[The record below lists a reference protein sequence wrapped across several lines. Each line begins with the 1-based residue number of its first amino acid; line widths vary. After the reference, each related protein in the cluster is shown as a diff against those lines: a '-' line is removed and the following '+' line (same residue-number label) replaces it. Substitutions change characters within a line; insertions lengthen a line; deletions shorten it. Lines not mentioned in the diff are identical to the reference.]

1 MEPQLCPTWAPR
13 KEMKQEAP
21 ALWAS
26 RLTKE
31 GQMKEDLKR
40 IIDELSEEDIYL
52 LYVTALEM
60 RRR

>member
-1 MEPQLCPTWAPR
+1 MCPSWAPR

-21 ALWAS
+21 ALRAS

-31 GQMKEDLKR
+31 GQMKDDLKR

>member
-1 MEPQLCPTWAPR
+1 MCPTWAPR

-21 ALWAS
+21 ALRAS
-26 RLTKE
+26 PLTKE
-31 GQMKEDLKR
+31 GQMKDDLKR